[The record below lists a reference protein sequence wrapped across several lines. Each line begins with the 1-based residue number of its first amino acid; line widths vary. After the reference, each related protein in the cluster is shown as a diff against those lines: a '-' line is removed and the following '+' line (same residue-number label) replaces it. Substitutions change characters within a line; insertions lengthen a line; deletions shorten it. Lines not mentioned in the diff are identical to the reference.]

1 MRTYRR
7 HLGKTTRQRRRY
19 ARTRASLAELSCCSI
34 ECLNQWPELVFAYT
48 VVWAKTDA
56 ISERRTLTANVHYA
70 LGGTRV
76 MTLFWIRASD
86 LRASGG
92 VEYLDVQI
100 ERIPYTAAIKRYRI
114 APACPQGRW
123 SYQFHPGT
131 HRTCTECPSHLRM
144 RSVSCITQP
153 GSRTRAT
160 GGSCGEARS
169 VERTGS
175 EARARRVPAALL
187 YTHRP
192 RECAPRRR
200 CSTTWSRRT
209 DPPRCPTPPL
219 VTSQGP
225 MT

>member
-34 ECLNQWPELVFAYT
+34 ECLNQWPELVFAYR

-160 GGSCGEARS
+160 SGSCGEARS
-169 VERTGS
+169 VERKHVPGECRLRCSTHTGRGS
-175 EARARRVPAALL
+175 AHLVGDVQLRGHGAP
-187 YTHRP
+187 THRG
-192 RECAPRRR
+192 APRRH
-200 CSTTWSRRT
+200 W
-209 DPPRCPTPPL
+209 
-219 VTSQGP
+219 
-225 MT
+225 